1 MMQIATYSHDYDGE
15 RFQLPIDRD
24 DDHRLNRRGN
34 RQRNA
39 AFHRIAVTQIRCTV
53 PFGTT

>member
-1 MMQIATYSHDYDGE
+1 MQIATYSHDYDGE